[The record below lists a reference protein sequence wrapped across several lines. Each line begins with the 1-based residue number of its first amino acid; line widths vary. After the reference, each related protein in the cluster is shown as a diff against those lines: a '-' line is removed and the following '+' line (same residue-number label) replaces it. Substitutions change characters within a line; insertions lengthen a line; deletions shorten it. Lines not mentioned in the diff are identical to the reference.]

1 MAGARR
7 LADEVRVGLED
18 SVNVALA
25 VQNRDERKDPLEE
38 NWFGKPVRN
47 HLREFGLLFATIG
60 FAAVAIK
67 LYRGKE
73 ITEVL
78 AWGGAATVFALL
90 GLFAPRVLLPLWRG
104 WMKLAHY
111 LSIVMTSVILSIA
124 WCIGFLP
131 MATLLKVLGIKRM
144 DLSFKNGATSYW
156 ESRDPK
162 HDDFK
167 RLELQF

>member
-7 LADEVRVGLED
+7 LANEVRVGLEE
-18 SVNVALA
+18 SVGLA
-25 VQNRDERKDPLEE
+25 VTVHNQDRRKDPLEE
-38 NWFGKPVRN
+38 NWFGKPVRH

-60 FAAVAIK
+60 FAVVAFK
-67 LYRGKE
+67 LYRGRE
-73 ITEVL
+73 IGDVL
-78 AWGGAATVFALL
+78 VWGGAATVFALL

-111 LSIVMTSVILSIA
+111 LSIVMTSIILSLA

-131 MATLLKVLGIKRM
+131 MAAILKVIGIKRM
-144 DLSFKNGATSYW
+144 DLSFKSGAASYW

-162 HDDFK
+162 YDDFK